1 MIVFNK
7 IKESL
12 FFWSLTL
19 VVLTL
24 PFPKYDINSKAII
37 FALICWVFYNS
48 FSEKWQNLKNR
59 LPLFFILSS
68 IFWVALLGMTYTQNM
83 DEGIKNLQK
92 SLPFLVFPLI
102 IFSIKINKY
111 VVTFLLKYFSYSV
124 VIASLLAIA
133 KALYLKANNL
143 GSYFHFSKLEP
154 LFDKHNTY
162 FALFSL
168 IAIVYF
174 LFNISKRS
182 WWYILATI
190 YLSGI
195 LYLLSVRISIVGFV
209 LVLCLLLLSK
219 RKTIPRHYFY
229 MLLITVLVPILFYFT
244 PSFQDKFNPHTPEGV
259 AISDVGSRKIH
270 WQAVVNTIGQ
280 DNILTGAG
288 TGDGHNK
295 LFDTYRDFDFE
306 TGYIYRYNAHNQYLE
321 IVLFYGIIGLLL
333 LVFQYF
339 TLIKINLNKNNF
351 SALAIIFLFLTFM
364 ITESIL
370 QRHDGIVVFA
380 FFMTL
385 FALKENQQN

>member
-1 MIVFNK
+1 M
-7 IKESL
+7 E
-12 FFWSLTL
+12 
-19 VVLTL
+19 
-24 PFPKYDINSKAII
+24 
-37 FALICWVFYNS
+37 
-48 FSEKWQNLKNR
+48 
-59 LPLFFILSS
+59 
-68 IFWVALLGMTYTQNM
+68 
-83 DEGIKNLQK
+83 EGIKNLQK

-102 IFSIKINKY
+102 IFTTQINKN
-111 VVTFLLKYFSYSV
+111 VTSFLLKYFSYSV

-174 LFNISKRS
+174 LFNISRKK
-182 WWYILATI
+182 WWYVLAII
-190 YLSGI
+190 YLFGP
-195 LYLLSVRISIVGFV
+195 LYLLSVRISIIG
-209 LVLCLLLLSK
+209 LVIILSLYLLSK
-219 RKTIPRHYFY
+219 RKTIPANYFY
-229 MLLITVLVPILFYFT
+229 ILLLTALVPILFYFT

-295 LFDTYRDFDFE
+295 LFNTYKEFNFE
-306 TGYIYRYNAHNQYLE
+306 TGYIYNYNAHNQYLE

-333 LVFQYF
+333 LVFQYL